1 MRRATVLLASI
12 VAVAVAAPAF
22 AQVDSGKLAGMQAR
36 SIGPA
41 GMSGRVAAVDLVID
55 NPDVIYV
62 GAATGGLWKSE
73 DGGTTWNPIFDDQ
86 PVAAIGAVT
95 IDQTNPDVVWVGT
108 GEGNPRNSISVG
120 NGIYKTLDGGRT
132 WAHLGLDKT
141 ERIHRILLDPR
152 NTDVAYVA
160 TLGQTWGENE
170 ERGVFKT
177 TDGGATWERILYVNE
192 RTGAADL
199 AMDPRNPNKLF
210 AAMWEYRRWPFSFK
224 SGGEGSG
231 IFMSYDGGANWT
243 QLSSDDGLPEGEL
256 GRIGLAIA
264 PSQPD
269 TVYALVEAEA
279 SALIRSDDGG
289 HSWRTVNDDTG
300 VSPRPFYFSDLRVDP
315 ERPDRIY
322 RVASQVA
329 VSNDGG
335 ATFGPMSRGFVVHP
349 DHHAFWIHPDD
360 GSFIIN
366 GNDGGVAISRNRG
379 ATWHFIR
386 NLPLAQ
392 YYHVAVDN
400 AVPYNVYGGLQDN
413 GSWRGPSAI
422 WSGGFFGGGI
432 RNFHWQM
439 VAFGDGFDTRAT
451 LGSDGTRGYAMS
463 QGGFL
468 VRWDLNEGEQRSV
481 RPDGPDEEELR
492 FNWNAGLAQDP
503 FDSQTIYYGS
513 QFLHKSTDEGETWSM
528 ISPDLTSDEE
538 EWQQQAESGGL
549 TLDVT
554 AAENYTTIIA
564 VAPSALQEDLIWV
577 GTDDGRL
584 HVTQDGGVS
593 WTSLEDNVP
602 GVPGNTWI
610 PHIEPSRH
618 DPAAAFV
625 VFDDHR
631 RSNWT
636 PYVFHTADYGA
647 TWTSLATDNL
657 WGYALT
663 IVQDYENPD
672 LLFLGTEFGLWV
684 SFDGGDA
691 WHKWTHGVPTVSVMD
706 MVIHPRDHDLV
717 VGTHGRAVYILDD
730 IRPLREVAT
739 GALDDDLHLYAIP
752 AAQQYGSF
760 AARGELIPGSS
771 EFVGQNRP
779 YGALITFS
787 LSDDDL
793 PDRDPDAP
801 APGAGGFNPFG
812 GGPGGPPS
820 GPQATL
826 EFSDGE
832 GTIVR
837 SMKVSVHAGLNR
849 AVWNLRREPF
859 RRAPGGG
866 GGFFGGGG
874 GPEVLPGEY
883 TVKLSYG
890 DHEVEGAVSV
900 LADPR
905 ISYTEADRLSK
916 WEAIAAMGAVQESGA
931 DAIQKIL
938 DVRRDVNAVL
948 QRARPAGGPGGGA
961 GAGRFGAGTG
971 GQGRRGGGR
980 PGGETAEQE
989 GEEGESEPAT
999 PKEQAVEAGNA
1010 LLEQLTEVEK
1020 MFRVLPGTK
1029 GITKDDS
1036 AMSKVQGSL
1045 GRLQSSWAPPS
1056 PADEI
1061 YSRQARE
1068 SLTAAIEQLN
1078 ALLAGEVA
1086 AFRALVQEAGIELFP
1101 EVEPVEVSQ

>member
-513 QFLHKSTDEGETWSM
+513 
-528 ISPDLTSDEE
+528 
-538 EWQQQAESGGL
+538 
-549 TLDVT
+549 
-554 AAENYTTIIA
+554 
-564 VAPSALQEDLIWV
+564 
-577 GTDDGRL
+577 R
-584 HVTQDGGVS
+584 
-593 WTSLEDNVP
+593 
-602 GVPGNTWI
+602 
-610 PHIEPSRH
+610 
-618 DPAAAFV
+618 
-625 VFDDHR
+625 
-631 RSNWT
+631 
-636 PYVFHTADYGA
+636 
-647 TWTSLATDNL
+647 
-657 WGYALT
+657 
-663 IVQDYENPD
+663 
-672 LLFLGTEFGLWV
+672 
-684 SFDGGDA
+684 
-691 WHKWTHGVPTVSVMD
+691 
-706 MVIHPRDHDLV
+706 
-717 VGTHGRAVYILDD
+717 
-730 IRPLREVAT
+730 
-739 GALDDDLHLYAIP
+739 
-752 AAQQYGSF
+752 
-760 AARGELIPGSS
+760 
-771 EFVGQNRP
+771 
-779 YGALITFS
+779 
-787 LSDDDL
+787 
-793 PDRDPDAP
+793 
-801 APGAGGFNPFG
+801 
-812 GGPGGPPS
+812 
-820 GPQATL
+820 
-826 EFSDGE
+826 
-832 GTIVR
+832 
-837 SMKVSVHAGLNR
+837 
-849 AVWNLRREPF
+849 
-859 RRAPGGG
+859 
-866 GGFFGGGG
+866 
-874 GPEVLPGEY
+874 
-883 TVKLSYG
+883 
-890 DHEVEGAVSV
+890 
-900 LADPR
+900 
-905 ISYTEADRLSK
+905 
-916 WEAIAAMGAVQESGA
+916 
-931 DAIQKIL
+931 
-938 DVRRDVNAVL
+938 
-948 QRARPAGGPGGGA
+948 
-961 GAGRFGAGTG
+961 
-971 GQGRRGGGR
+971 
-980 PGGETAEQE
+980 
-989 GEEGESEPAT
+989 
-999 PKEQAVEAGNA
+999 
-1010 LLEQLTEVEK
+1010 
-1020 MFRVLPGTK
+1020 
-1029 GITKDDS
+1029 
-1036 AMSKVQGSL
+1036 L
-1045 GRLQSSWAPPS
+1045 GR
-1056 PADEI
+1056 
-1061 YSRQARE
+1061 
-1068 SLTAAIEQLN
+1068 
-1078 ALLAGEVA
+1078 
-1086 AFRALVQEAGIELFP
+1086 
-1101 EVEPVEVSQ
+1101 